1 MFTAL
6 PNIGVYRRPSAAKRF
21 FSVCSVFSV
30 ARPWDAVLDYLPRN
44 CGARFSMNA
53 LTPSL

>member
-21 FSVCSVFSV
+21 FSVFSV
-30 ARPWDAVLDYLPRN
+30 ARPWDAMLDYLPRN